1 VRVGQG
7 VRVGST
13 TRVGWVGQAVRVG
26 STARVGQ
33 AVWVG
38 STTRVGWVGQGVRV
52 AWGVRVGSF
61 TAGVRVGTLVREQS
75 WASEALVVAQG
86 VRLIAV
92 AVARGVRVGT
102 GV

>member
-1 VRVGQG
+1 MRVSQGVRVGSTTRVGWVGQGVRVGSTVRVGQG

-13 TRVGWVGQAVRVG
+13 TRVGWVGQ
-26 STARVGQ
+26 
-33 AVWVG
+33 
-38 STTRVGWVGQGVRV
+38 
-52 AWGVRVGSF
+52 GVRVGSL

-75 WASEALVVAQG
+75 WASEALDVAQG
-86 VRLIAV
+86 VRLTAV